1 MRDKISACIT
11 ACDEER
17 NIRRCL
23 ESVKWADEIV
33 VVDSFSKDRTVEIC
47 REYTDRVYQ
56 HKWLGYIGQKNLI
69 KELAHG
75 PWLLFIDA
83 DEEVSPALLEEIRRE
98 FETGSNKLFAGY
110 MFPRMVFYLGKW
122 IRHGEWYPDIKL
134 RLFCKDKGTCAGHEP
149 HDRTTVD
156 GEVKLLKGHLHHY
169 TYEDIY
175 DQIKTMNQF
184 STIAARSMHGSGYPF
199 LWRDLL
205 LRPLWRLFKA
215 LFLKRGIMDGI
226 RGIIIAMCSGFG
238 VFMKYAKLMELYL
251 ESQPD
256 DGAGG
261 RNGEKKDTT
270 NR

>member
-1 MRDKISACIT
+1 MRDRISACIT
-11 ACDEER
+11 ACDEEK

-56 HKWLGYIGQKNLI
+56 HEWLGYIGQKNLI

-83 DEEVSPALLEEIRRE
+83 DEEVSPTLLAEIEEE
-98 FETGSNKLFAGY
+98 FTSGSNRNYAGY
-110 MFPRMVFYLGKW
+110 MFPRMVFYLGRW

-134 RLFCKDKGTCAGHEP
+134 RLFRKDKGTCAGHEP

-156 GEVKLLKGHLHHY
+156 GEVKLLKGQLHHY
-169 TYEDIY
+169 TYEDIF

-184 STIAARSMHGSGYPF
+184 STIAARSMRSGGYPF

-205 LRPLWRLFKA
+205 LRPGWRLFKA
-215 LFLKRGIMDGI
+215 LILKRGILDGI
-226 RGIIIAMCSGFG
+226 RGIIIAMCSAFG
-238 VFMKYAKLMELYL
+238 VFMKYAKLMESYL
-251 ESQPD
+251 DEE
-256 DGAGG
+256 GG
-261 RNGEKKDTT
+261 SGLSVDPPGKKDTT